1 MSNGKYIG
9 PIEESHTP
17 VQEAAATAEPANK
30 ALLPFPVRDLL
41 SEGKENA
48 ISAKDLTDLLKMGS
62 VRELQQEIARERAAG
77 AVILST
83 CQDGGGYYLPATDR
97 EVREFIRTL
106 ESRGKNTLLA
116 LRSARNYLRHAGE
129 NGGD

>member
-1 MSNGKYIG
+1 MHRGKYIE
-9 PIEESHTP
+9 PIEENHTP
-17 VQEAAATAEPANK
+17 VQGAAATVDPANK
-30 ALLPFPVRDLL
+30 DLLPFPVRDVLPK
-41 SEGKENA
+41 GKGNA
-48 ISAKDLTDLLKMGS
+48 IPSKELADFLGVGS

-83 CQDGGGYYLPATDR
+83 CQEGGGYYLPATNQ

-106 ESRGKNTLLA
+106 KSRGKNTLLA
-116 LRSARNYLRHAGE
+116 LRSARNYLRHTGE

>member
-1 MSNGKYIG
+1 MSSSKYIG
-9 PIEESHTP
+9 PIEENHAP

-41 SEGKENA
+41 PEGKENA
-48 ISAKDLTDLLKMGS
+48 IPAKDLTDLLGLGS
-62 VRELQQEIARERAAG
+62 IRELQQEIARERAAG

-83 CQDGGGYYLPATDR
+83 CQDGGGYYLPKNGQ

-106 ESRGKNTLLA
+106 ESRGKNTLAA
-116 LRSARNYLRHAGE
+116 LRSARNYLRQAGE

>member
-17 VQEAAATAEPANK
+17 VQETAATVEPASK
-30 ALLPFPVRDLL
+30 APLQFPVRDLL

-48 ISAKDLTDLLKMGS
+48 ISAKDLTDLLGMGS

-106 ESRGKNTLLA
+106 ENRGKNTLAA
-116 LRSARNYLRHAGE
+116 LESAREFLRTQ
-129 NGGD
+129 GDIDT

>member
-17 VQEAAATAEPANK
+17 VQGAAATAEPANK
-30 ALLPFPVRDLL
+30 GLLPFSIRDMLP
-41 SEGKENA
+41 EGKENA
-48 ISAKDLTDLLKMGS
+48 IPSKELSALLGMTS

-83 CQDGGGYYLPATDR
+83 CQDGGGYYLPASDQ
-97 EVREFIRTL
+97 EVKEFIRTL
-106 ESRGKNTLLA
+106 ENRGKNTLAA
-116 LRSARNYLRHAGE
+116 LRSARNYLRQAE
-129 NGGD
+129 ESGGD

>member
-1 MSNGKYIG
+1 MSSGKYIR
-9 PIEESHTP
+9 PIEENHAP
-17 VQEAAATAEPANK
+17 VQGAAATVEPASK
-30 ALLPFPVRDLL
+30 VLLPFPVRDLL

-48 ISAKDLTDLLKMGS
+48 IPAKDLTDLIGLGS

-83 CQDGGGYYLPATDR
+83 CQDGGGYYLPATDQ

-116 LRSARNYLRHAGE
+116 LRSARNYLRQAGE